1 MLFIPAK
8 GAEAQPGQVQPE
20 QGQKAVK
27 IHGVPGRT
35 GNAQQVQRVADY
47 IVVQGGENI
56 AAVAQAEVPLGQH
69 QLMFRQQCAQYSTAI
84 LAKINKRGEV
94 LFPPIAGGDQTA
106 PGAGEPHINTGAA
119 NQKGGGVQQKVCT
132 AFGYATVCGIVFVY
146 FHFSLFFHTG

>member
-1 MLFIPAK
+1 MPCHHKEAVSKEHIANAAYSHRQGRALLFIPAK
-8 GAEAQPGQVQPE
+8 GAEAQPGQVQSE

-35 GNAQQVQRVADY
+35 GNAQQVQRIADY

-84 LAKINKRGEV
+84 LAKINKSCEV
-94 LFPPIAGGDQTA
+94 LFPSV
-106 PGAGEPHINTGAA
+106 AA
-119 NQKGGGVQQKVCT
+119 DN
-132 AFGYATVCGIVFVY
+132 
-146 FHFSLFFHTG
+146 